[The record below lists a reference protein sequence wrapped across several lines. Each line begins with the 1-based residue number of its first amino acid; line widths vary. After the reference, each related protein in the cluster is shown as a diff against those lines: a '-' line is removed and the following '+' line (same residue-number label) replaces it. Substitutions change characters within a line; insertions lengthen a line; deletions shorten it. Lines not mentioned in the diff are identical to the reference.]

1 MVTVTH
7 DSRTLIEAR
16 RVLDRVDVRLLLSV
30 LIIASLLPMQWVH
43 AMDPLFLLLFGTE
56 FVVRALLVFRGRWHD
71 PPGVGDDTVGDERR
85 WPPPGQLAL
94 LVLDFFALV
103 SFLPLHGFADA
114 RWLRLFRLTR
124 MLALIGYWAP
134 LLLDVWSVMLRR
146 ERARQVVLMGVIVL
160 GLSFVGAVVMEYM
173 ADSGA
178 GPIDYDGDGKL
189 TQSDRAFFAHLWWA
203 FRQVQDPGNM
213 VQSPNH
219 TIAVL
224 VSIGLTVFGLFLVS
238 FLIGLGTDV
247 VRELMEISRL
257 RGPGLR
263 GHTVIINMNPSTRQL
278 LNELI
283 RYYRKLLPEG
293 GLSWRWFGQLYRN
306 AQRTFSGPRYVV
318 VGRRAEPPDF
328 LRHPDLARIIYRQGT
343 HDDDEMLIERTDIRT
358 AQRVVLL
365 ADITADDPDAETIR
379 GLLTV
384 VESLRDG
391 PVPSAELPH
400 ADGHETRFTRRNR
413 PPLLIAEILDESNVP
428 AARAAIATKT
438 GHTHAFVV
446 PTERLIALFVACV
459 ARRSRIGPLLEELLS
474 SHGHE
479 VYTCFFDVPGLRY
492 SRPEAPPL
500 PNSLAPNMRYLT
512 ARALSL
518 PPSRRALPVGLLVRP
533 TRHEVGAPELR
544 VVINPQGAHDD
555 AQGRCC
561 GFVAISSNFPVVRD
575 FAEDLHEY
583 PGTVEDPLGELPGSA
598 RVHPNVDEAF
608 PALRRAPMTPLHRVL
623 VCGFRSAT
631 VSMIEALI
639 RAEPT
644 AEILVLL
651 ADDDALA
658 AALDDFDAHTN
669 LVRNRLLTGHGV
681 FLPEGGEHTLRFAM
695 EDDDGTVHTSPRGG
709 RVHLR
714 KGNFTSSRRLMNLPA
729 GFGHISSMDVV
740 ILISSEKD
748 GSDARTTQAL
758 MKIET
763 LSARAATGNAS
774 AQQIIAEVLDGE
786 LARRLRRHYAKL
798 EIQRV
803 KVYSIQTLRAFF
815 MFQSVVVPSFDLVY
829 AELLGPWGQSFV
841 RLEPRRRGL
850 GCCSYQSL
858 SARLARKGMI
868 LIAVELESPAHD
880 GQTVLHVG
888 EGEPGRGESI
898 DLERLRSA
906 WVICDD
912 ARMADGRTPARSPS
926 LSGMHMPAE
935 HG

>member
-7 DSRTLIEAR
+7 DTRALVELR
-16 RVLDRVDVRLLLSV
+16 RVLERVDVRMTLSV
-30 LIIASLLPMQWVH
+30 LIIVSLLPMPWIH
-43 AMDPLFLLLFGTE
+43 TADLLFLALFGSE
-56 FVVRALLVFRGRWHD
+56 FVIRSLLVFRGRWHD
-71 PPGVGDDTVGDERR
+71 PPGVGDETVGDARR

-94 LVLDFFALV
+94 LALDLLALL
-103 SFLPLHGFADA
+103 SFLPLDGVADA

-146 ERARQVVLMGVIVL
+146 ERARQVALMGVVVL
-160 GLSFVGAVVMEYM
+160 GLSFVGAVVMEYV
-173 ADSGA
+173 ADSSG

-189 TQSDRAFFAHLWWA
+189 TKSDKAFFAHLWWA

-278 LNELI
+278 LSELL

-293 GLSWRWFGQLYRN
+293 TFSWRWLEQLYRN
-306 AQRTFSGPRYVV
+306 AQRSFAGPRYVV
-318 VGRRAEPPDF
+318 VGASHEPPDF
-328 LRHPDLARIIYRQGT
+328 LRNPDFARIVYRQGT
-343 HDDDEMLIERTDIRT
+343 HDDDEMLIERTDLRN

-365 ADITADDPDAETIR
+365 ANITAENPDAETIR

-384 VESLRDG
+384 VESLREG
-391 PVPSAELPH
+391 PQAATELPH
-400 ADGHETRFTRRNR
+400 ADGHETRYHRRNR

-459 ARRSRIGPLLEELLS
+459 ARRSKIGPLLEELLS
-474 SHGHE
+474 SHGNE

-492 SRPEAPPL
+492 ARGEAPPL
-500 PNSLAPNMRYLT
+500 PSSLAANMRYLS
-512 ARALSL
+512 ARALAL

-533 TRHEVGAPELR
+533 TRHEVGAPDLR
-544 VVINPQGAHDD
+544 VEINPQSIDD
-555 AQGRCC
+555 ADHGRCC
-561 GFVAISSNFPVVRD
+561 GFVAIGSNFPVVRD
-575 FAEDLHEY
+575 FAEDLHDH
-583 PGTVEDPLGELPGSA
+583 PGTTEQPLGDLPSATRHVLREDEMFPEL
-598 RVHPNVDEAF
+598 E
-608 PALRRAPMTPLHRVL
+608 RAAMTPLHRVL

-631 VSMIEALI
+631 VSMIEALF

-644 AEILVLL
+644 AQLLVLL
-651 ADDDALA
+651 ENDAALA

-669 LVRNRLLTGHGV
+669 LVRNRLLVGHGV
-681 FLPEGGEHTLRFAM
+681 FLPMDGNTLQFAM
-695 EDDDGTVHTSPRGG
+695 EDEDGTTHTSPRGG
-709 RVHLR
+709 RVQLCT
-714 KGNFTSSRRLMNLPA
+714 GNFTSSRRLMNLPG

-740 ILISSEKD
+740 ILISSEKH

-798 EIQRV
+798 GISRV

-841 RLEPRRRGL
+841 RLKPRRRAIGS
-850 GCCSYQSL
+850 CSYQAL
-858 SARLARKGMI
+858 STKLAARGMI
-868 LIAVELESPAHD
+868 LIAVEIESARD
-880 GQTVLHVG
+880 GTPLLHVG
-888 EGEPGRGESI
+888 EGEPGKGELV
-898 DLERLRSA
+898 DFERLRSA

-912 ARMADGRTPARSPS
+912 ARIGQAPS
-926 LSGMHMPAE
+926 RAASMSGMSMSDVR
-935 HG
+935 